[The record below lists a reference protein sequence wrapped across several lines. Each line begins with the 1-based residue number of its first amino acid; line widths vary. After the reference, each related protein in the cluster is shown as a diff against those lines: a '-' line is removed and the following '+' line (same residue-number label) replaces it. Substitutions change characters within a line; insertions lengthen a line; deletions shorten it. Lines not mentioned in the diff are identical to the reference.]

1 MGIPATTT
9 TTGGLDPNSWYMPS
23 TEPTDPQIIS
33 RLLAIKANESE
44 VKDRGEDRQDKSRE
58 RLIKKRDQ
66 IIHIDE
72 IKAIQKE
79 LENMSWFE
87 KLTSALLAVVDILA
101 GALLVASA
109 LSSGNVADAAAGLAL
124 IGRGATYLIALAL
137 QDLADVDVDW
147 EAVEKIQAV
156 FSGVAGASATFS
168 GSAALVVGVTS
179 LLRTAQIQAFKVYKE
194 KCALEIATLNSQIDQ
209 LALQISNLE
218 FADKKQ
224 ATAMSSLIESSQT
237 LTAQVRRFL
246 EEVYQLRQTS
256 IQSIG
261 SRR

>member
-1 MGIPATTT
+1 MGIPTTT
-9 TTGGLDPNSWYMPS
+9 ATGGLNPNSWYMPS
-23 TEPTDPQIIS
+23 TEPTDPQIVT

-44 VKDRGEDRQDKSRE
+44 VKDRGEDREDKSRE
-58 RLIKKRDQ
+58 RLVKKRDQ

-79 LENMSWFE
+79 LENMNWFE
-87 KLTSALLAVVDILA
+87 KLTSALLAVVDVLA
-101 GALLVASA
+101 GLLLIASA
-109 LSSGNVADAAAGLAL
+109 ISTGNVADAAAGVAL
-124 IGRGATYLIALAL
+124 LGRGLTYLIALGL
-137 QDLADVDVDW
+137 QELGVDIDW
-147 EAVEKIQAV
+147 DAIEKIQAV
-156 FSGVAGASATFS
+156 FSGIAGVAAVCS

-194 KCALEIATLNSQIDQ
+194 KCALELAEINSQIDQ

-224 ATAMSSLIESSQT
+224 ATAMSNLIASSQT

-246 EEVYQLRQTS
+246 EEVYQTRQSAIHS
-256 IQSIG
+256 IS

>member
-1 MGIPATTT
+1 MGTPTTT
-9 TTGGLDPNSWYMPS
+9 TATGGLNPNSWYIPS
-23 TEPTDPQIIS
+23 TEPMDPQIIA
-33 RLLAIKANESE
+33 RLLAIKVNESE
-44 VKDRGEDRQDKSRE
+44 VKDRGEDREEKSQE
-58 RLIKKRDQ
+58 RLAKKRDQ

-87 KLTSALLAVVDILA
+87 KLTKALLAVVDILA

-109 LSSGNVADAAAGLAL
+109 ISTGNIADAAAGVAL

-137 QDLADVDVDW
+137 EEMGQDVDW
-147 EAVEKIQAV
+147 DAVEKIRAV
-156 FSGVAGASATFS
+156 FSGIAGVAAAFS

-179 LLRTAQIQAFKVYKE
+179 LLQTAQLQAFKVYKE
-194 KCALEIATLNSQIDQ
+194 KCELEIATLNSQIDQ
-209 LALQISNLE
+209 LALQISNIE

-224 ATAMSSLIESSQT
+224 ATAISNLIASTQT
-237 LTAQVRRFL
+237 LTAQIRGFM
-246 EEVYQLRQTS
+246 EEVYQIRQAS
-256 IQSIG
+256 IQSIN